1 MLQLFY
7 DGLGVTNPL
16 RSQGSVHNIGVFYY
30 TIKNL
35 SPVFNSCFGNVH
47 LLAMG
52 YTRDIAIYGPILE
65 KFVSEIKELSTL
77 GLNGIFPVLGNH
89 TIYASLCQ
97 VTCDNLALNS
107 LFGFIESFSA
117 SYFCT
122 ICYATKDD
130 IQTKFEEELFELK
143 RTVDSYKTDLA
154 NLKASRFSNESNTAK
169 SKIHFRGVKTECPL
183 NKIKGF
189 HVTDNWCLDIMHTLL
204 EGVVLVELGCIF
216 HGLCVLD
223 KCLTL
228 SEINKAMCLFWGKIT
243 VEKNHKPVQ
252 ILKIHEPGHVL
263 APSMKA
269 VQCWALLKYL
279 PLAVGKTVPPENK
292 HWKFLLHLSHLVDLI
307 FAPNFTHEMSVYTEH
322 VISDHLSMFSKLYC
336 SEEVRLRPKH
346 HFLVHL
352 PTIIMKSGPLV
363 GMSCMRYELKN
374 SFFKRCAHIV
384 CNFTNICYTLANRHQ
399 QQALETQLSNKHIR
413 NVVTMVKHIIVPTYS
428 LPYLNAI
435 QNSLCFNS
443 CEEVAVSK
451 TYVASVVY
459 KQGHFIVVSVD
470 MDTGLP
476 IFGRIFCFISCA
488 NYNQSGMC
496 DGKNID
502 EWHLVLEIVKTENF
516 TYHLHSYEVIYPSQP
531 VYEILKLKDLLD
543 YHPLHCH
550 SLLSSSEKRFFIRM
564 PFLMFS
570 YVLHNIL

>member
-1 MLQLFY
+1 MTRSFSGYFKGELNSSLLLAGVDCAIIDQVSRNMECKLELCKSSLDFLSTCYHIDSYFAGHPLMIQPENNSYVEAFLLNKCRPGVLSDFYDGSRFREHYLFSDVSKTSIMLQLFY

-16 RSQGSVHNIGVFYY
+16 RSQGSLHNIGAFYY

-52 YTRDIAIYGPILE
+52 YTHDIAIYGYRPILE

-97 VTCDNLALNS
+97 
-107 LFGFIESFSA
+107 
-117 SYFCT
+117 
-122 ICYATKDD
+122 
-130 IQTKFEEELFELK
+130 FEK

-154 NLKASRFSNESNTAK
+154 NLKASRLSNESNTAK
-169 SKIHFRGVKTECPL
+169 LKIHFRGVKTECPL

-252 ILKIHEPGHVL
+252 ILKIYEPGHVL

-279 PLAVGKTVPPENK
+279 PLAVGKTVPPKNK
-292 HWKFLLHLSHLVDLI
+292 PWKFLLHLSHLVNLI
-307 FAPNFTHEMSVYTEH
+307 FAPNFTHEMSVYMKH

-336 SEEVRLRPKH
+336 SEEVRLRP
-346 HFLVHL
+346 
-352 PTIIMKSGPLV
+352 
-363 GMSCMRYELKN
+363 
-374 SFFKRCAHIV
+374 
-384 CNFTNICYTLANRHQ
+384 
-399 QQALETQLSNKHIR
+399 
-413 NVVTMVKHIIVPTYS
+413 
-428 LPYLNAI
+428 
-435 QNSLCFNS
+435 
-443 CEEVAVSK
+443 
-451 TYVASVVY
+451 
-459 KQGHFIVVSVD
+459 
-470 MDTGLP
+470 
-476 IFGRIFCFISCA
+476 
-488 NYNQSGMC
+488 
-496 DGKNID
+496 
-502 EWHLVLEIVKTENF
+502 
-516 TYHLHSYEVIYPSQP
+516 
-531 VYEILKLKDLLD
+531 
-543 YHPLHCH
+543 
-550 SLLSSSEKRFFIRM
+550 
-564 PFLMFS
+564 
-570 YVLHNIL
+570 

>member
-1 MLQLFY
+1 MYACYLCNTSFSYISQLRVHLQRHKDNGQLCIPIYCRQENCKSSFTVLFNFLRHLISYHQKNTDVNREVVLFEGETQVDILCNSTVSSALCANHLIDGSTSSLNPVSSVNSLDFLIDVKTEGASLVTQLRANSSIPYGIIPTIIQSYNNMTRSFSGYFKEELNSSLLLAGVDCAIIDQVSRNMESKLELCKNSLDFLSTRYRIDSYFAGHPLMVQPEVIYYMPRLESHCGRTDFVYDQFQYVSVKKTLFTLFQNNSYVEAFLLNKCRPRVLSDFSDGSRFREHYLFNDVSKTSIMLQLFY

-35 SPVFNSCFGNVH
+35 SPVFNSCFGNVY
-47 LLAMG
+47 LFAMG
-52 YTRDIAIYGPILE
+52 YTRDIAIYGYGPILE

-77 GLNGIFPVLGNH
+77 GLNGIYPVLGNH

-130 IQTKFEEELFELK
+130 IQTKFEEELFEK
-143 RTVDSYKTDLA
+143 RTVDSHKTDLA
-154 NLKASRFSNESNTAK
+154 NLKASRLSNESNTAK

-228 SEINKAMCLFWGKIT
+228 SEINKAICLFWGKIT

-269 VQCWALLKYL
+269 V
-279 PLAVGKTVPPENK
+279 
-292 HWKFLLHLSHLVDLI
+292 
-307 FAPNFTHEMSVYTEH
+307 
-322 VISDHLSMFSKLYC
+322 
-336 SEEVRLRPKH
+336 
-346 HFLVHL
+346 
-352 PTIIMKSGPLV
+352 
-363 GMSCMRYELKN
+363 
-374 SFFKRCAHIV
+374 
-384 CNFTNICYTLANRHQ
+384 
-399 QQALETQLSNKHIR
+399 
-413 NVVTMVKHIIVPTYS
+413 
-428 LPYLNAI
+428 
-435 QNSLCFNS
+435 
-443 CEEVAVSK
+443 
-451 TYVASVVY
+451 
-459 KQGHFIVVSVD
+459 
-470 MDTGLP
+470 
-476 IFGRIFCFISCA
+476 
-488 NYNQSGMC
+488 
-496 DGKNID
+496 
-502 EWHLVLEIVKTENF
+502 
-516 TYHLHSYEVIYPSQP
+516 
-531 VYEILKLKDLLD
+531 
-543 YHPLHCH
+543 
-550 SLLSSSEKRFFIRM
+550 
-564 PFLMFS
+564 
-570 YVLHNIL
+570 